1 MPTLIPLEHP
11 GVILKEEFI
20 DELDLSVYKVLKG
33 TGINQTALGEITKGK
48 RNISPINALKLANF
62 FGLSEDY
69 FATLQTHYNLD
80 CAKRTGDSRLSK
92 VVPFSRKRTN
102 EDAEDLLEA

>member
-20 DELDLSVYKVLKG
+20 DELDLSVYKVSKG

-48 RNISPINALKLANF
+48 RNISPINALKLAKF

-80 CAKRTGDSRLSK
+80 CAKELETVAFPRLSLFPGK
-92 VVPFSRKRTN
+92 EQMRMLKIC
-102 EDAEDLLEA
+102 